1 VDARTDKGRRAVI
14 GQQLA
19 NGCVLG
25 SIYALSAL
33 GFTLIFGTARVVNF
47 AYGELL
53 MLGAFCTLVILQV
66 SGFNFFA
73 SLGLAM
79 LVMTGFSVLL
89 YVVFVRRV
97 LRRTELQVLLVTTGL
112 LYILHQGAILIWGT
126 DPRQLDMG
134 IDGVLLLG
142 DVVVTW
148 QRLVVIGVMLLLVL
162 VLYFTLY
169 RLRIGK
175 ALRAVAQNRFGA
187 EAIGLNVDRIVAFA
201 FALSGAL
208 ACAAGGLLGA
218 LYAVEPYMG
227 QSPLLKSFVVVIFGG
242 LGSVPGAIV
251 GGLLIGIVETF
262 AGAYISF
269 AFKDA
274 FTFLIMLAVLLVWP
288 RGLFGGRMA

>member
-1 VDARTDKGRRAVI
+1 MI

-19 NGCVLG
+19 NGMVLG

-33 GFTLIFGTARVVNF
+33 GFTLIFGAARVVNF

-53 MLGAFCTLVILQV
+53 MLGAFCTLTILQY
-66 SGFNFFA
+66 SGLGFFP

-79 LVMTGFSVLL
+79 LVMAGFSVLL
-89 YVVFVRRV
+89 YLLVVRRA

-126 DPRQLDMG
+126 DPQQLDMG
-134 IDGVLLLG
+134 IDGVVVLG
-142 DVVVTW
+142 NVVITL
-148 QRLVVIGVMLLLVL
+148 QRLVVIGAMLLLV
-162 VLYFTLY
+162 VALYVTLY

-187 EAIGLNVDRIVAFA
+187 EAIGLNVDRVVSFA

-208 ACAAGGLLGA
+208 ACAAGGLLGS
-218 LYAVEPYMG
+218 LYAVEPSMG
-227 QSPLLKSFVVVIFGG
+227 QLPLLKSFVIVIFGG

-251 GGLLIGIVETF
+251 GGLLIGLAETF
-262 AGAYISF
+262 SGAYVSF
-269 AFKDA
+269 AFKDV
-274 FTFLIMLAVLLVWP
+274 FTFLIMLGMLLIWP
-288 RGLFGGRMA
+288 RGLFGGRIA